1 MVTAINV
8 YLVTDGNGQEAVA
21 FYQEVFQAKV
31 VNLFLWKDGVPDCPK
46 THEHLVLNAQLDID
60 GIRLDLSDENP
71 DVGYQTGV
79 NMTASIMVD
88 SIEEAQRIYD
98 KLITNAKAINLPFQ
112 KTFWSPA
119 YANITDQFGMMW
131 QLNTELKAEH

>member
-31 VNLFLWKDGVPDCPK
+31 VNLFLWK
-46 THEHLVLNAQLDID
+46 A
-60 GIRLDLSDENP
+60 
-71 DVGYQTGV
+71 GV

-98 KLITNAKAINLPFQ
+98 KLITNAKTINLPLQ
-112 KTFWSPA
+112 ETFWSPA

>member
-31 VNLFLWKDGVPDCPK
+31 VNLLLWKDGVPDYPK

-71 DVGYQTGV
+71 DLDYQAGV

-98 KLITNAKAINLPFQ
+98 KLIINAKAINLPLQ
-112 KTFWSPA
+112 ETFWSPA

-131 QLNTELKAEH
+131 QLNTELKTEH

>member
-31 VNLFLWKDGVPDCPK
+31 VNLLLWKDGVPDCPK

-71 DVGYQTGV
+71 NVDYQVGV

-98 KLITNAKAINLPFQ
+98 KLITNAKAINLPLQ
-112 KTFWSPA
+112 ETFWSPA
-119 YANITDQFGMMW
+119 YVNITDQFGMMW
-131 QLNTELKAEH
+131 QLNTELKTEH

>member
-31 VNLFLWKDGVPDCPK
+31 VNLFLWK
-46 THEHLVLNAQLDID
+46 A
-60 GIRLDLSDENP
+60 
-71 DVGYQTGV
+71 GV

-98 KLITNAKAINLPFQ
+98 KLITNAKAINLPS
-112 KTFWSPA
+112 KKLSGALPMLILPT
-119 YANITDQFGMMW
+119 N
-131 QLNTELKAEH
+131 LE